1 MENNLDNLID
11 LQRVLQNYGLM
22 ITFSG
27 RFTQEVIEELGDA
40 VKKYLE
46 TDATSLTDTFNV
58 FSVFIE
64 QTQNIKN
71 YSVKKMSLPLGERIA
86 NSGVVVIGKSKTG
99 YFVSAGNLIAVEDIK
114 ALVGQLE
121 KIKQQDKAGLK
132 KMYKEQLKR
141 QLPPGEV
148 SAGLGLIDMARKACQ
163 PLSYSITQIDEQVQ
177 FFSLQ
182 VRV

>member
-1 MENNLDNLID
+1 MENDFDNLMG
-11 LQRVLQNYGLM
+11 LQNVLQNYGVL

-46 TDATSLTDTFNV
+46 TDATSLNDTFNV

-71 YSVKKMSLPLGERIA
+71 YSVKKANSPIGEQIA
-86 NSGVVVIGKSKTG
+86 NSGVVVIGKSNMG
-99 YFVSAGNLIAVEDIK
+99 YFVSSGNLVATQDVK
-114 ALVGQLE
+114 PLVNQLE
-121 KIKQQDKAGLK
+121 EIKQQDKTGLK
-132 KMYKEQLKR
+132 KMYKEQLKKK
-141 QLPPGEV
+141 LPEG
-148 SAGLGLIDMARKACQ
+148 SSTAGLGLIDMARKACQ
-163 PLSYSITQIDEQVQ
+163 PLSYSIVQVDEEVH
-177 FFSLQ
+177 FFSLK